1 MSDTPVRLGLI
12 GAGRWGRRYIE
23 TINGLEGARLT
34 HLCTSKPEK
43 AKLAR
48 APLEVVGDWKALC
61 GSGDVDG
68 VIAATPAETHV
79 AIVEACLD
87 AGKPVLV
94 EKPLCLSLTEALA
107 LQKRVRSGRVPVL
120 VDHTQLFQPAY
131 EQIQKQFSDP
141 SQVKFI
147 FCEDQAYG
155 PFRQNGETVLWDR
168 ATHDVALCVD
178 LLRGRPESVSCVGA
192 GSRDGS
198 PERSEMLALRMTF
211 PGGVEAWAQVGH
223 LATEK
228 RRRFN
233 VFGESR
239 VMTFDDLAQT
249 KLIEYPASWS
259 TRWRDFSPELGKA
272 SPVKVSAELPLARV
286 VREFASAIRGGSLA
300 RFGVDLACDVIRVL
314 DAAQKSLRESGKL
327 VKIQ

>member
-198 PERSEMLALRMTF
+198 PEKSEMLTLKMVFR
-211 PGGVEAWAQVGH
+211 GGTEAWAQVGQ
-223 LATEK
+223 LAMEK
-228 RRRFN
+228 RRRFT
-233 VFGESR
+233 VFGASK
-239 VMTFDDLAQT
+239 TLLFDDLAAIRLVGFQAGWDGRCG
-249 KLIEYPASWS
+249 ESA
-259 TRWRDFSPELGKA
+259 PELGKPA
-272 SPVKVSAELPLARV
+272 PIGVSAELPLARA
-286 VREFASAIRGGSLA
+286 VREFCVGIRGGSRA
-300 RFGVDLACDVIRVL
+300 RFGIDLAVEVTRVL
-314 DAAQKSLRESGKL
+314 DAAEKSLRESGKP
-327 VKIQ
+327 VKI